1 MVPKY
6 NECIHDNIWT
16 YSQIISL
23 QESNQ
28 NFFIAPKV
36 DSKLIGRGNHIISS
50 MKITNKELLISGVD
64 FPNYNCIFG
73 ASMWQLWKREKKK
86 KVQERKEQRIS
97 LLQNII
103 SRQI

>member
-6 NECIHDNIWT
+6 NKCIHANIWT

-28 NFFIAPKV
+28 NFFIALKV
-36 DSKLIGRGNHIISS
+36 DSKLIGRGNQIISS

-73 ASMWQLWKREKKK
+73 ASMWQLWKRDEKKSPRK
-86 KVQERKEQRIS
+86 KGAKD
-97 LLQNII
+97 II
-103 SRQI
+103 ITKYNF